1 MGLLV
6 NFQLTELSALYSAR
20 YRIFY
25 CKQKLAFEA
34 FLTIKRAAIFG
45 RWRRRCK
52 AQHLWVDQHYAGQQ
66 ACINLIRGYI

>member
-6 NFQLTELSALYSAR
+6 NFQLTEFSGSSSNR

-34 FLTIKRAAIFG
+34 FLKIGRAAIFG
-45 RWRRRCK
+45 HWRKCK

-66 ACINLIRGYI
+66 AHINLIRGYT